1 MMGDIGVCLMNK
13 IIILSEWSGNSW
25 GESDVVSVGL
35 GAIMLFFFIM
45 YFIILLTDQDSW
57 GVLLIMAFACAILL
71 WFPLNDCVQ
80 HRGETFQKIVAPAEI
95 TQEQLLEKYDTVE
108 SSQSNSTPVD
118 YNCWVISFKQVD

>member
-1 MMGDIGVCLMNK
+1 MDGIGVYIMDK
-13 IIILSEWSGNSW
+13 IIILSEWNGNSW
-25 GESDVVSVGL
+25 GGADVVSVVL

-57 GVLLIMAFACAILL
+57 DVLLIVAFACAIFL

>member
-1 MMGDIGVCLMNK
+1 MDK
-13 IIILSEWSGNSW
+13 IIILAVWSGNSW
-25 GESDVVSVGL
+25 GGSDVASVVL
-35 GAIMLFFFIM
+35 GALIIFFLAM

-57 GVLLIMAFACAILL
+57 GVLLIMVLACAILL

-80 HRGETFQKIVAPAEI
+80 HRGETFQRIVAPAEV

-108 SSQSNSTPVD
+108 SSQSHSTPVD